1 MKNLTLCVIIIIA
14 LFGASCT
21 SKRQITYLQDI
32 ANTKAETFTAD
43 ENSLYKL
50 KAQDVLFVKI
60 VTSNPEVNTLF
71 NISEQSVQGG
81 VFNNEA
87 DQYLKG
93 FVINNNGDI
102 QLPIIG
108 KINVINKD
116 IEQAQEVIYTKA
128 TEFLKEPTV
137 YVKLLSFKYSV
148 MGEVRSAG
156 MYRNFNNKLNVMEA
170 ISRAGDITDYGDRK
184 RIVVIRPTEVGSQ
197 VFRLDLT
204 DKNILSSPG
213 FNLYPND
220 VVYVEP
226 LKSKS
231 FKLNIPVASLFLTSI
246 STLIL
251 ILNLVK

>member
-1 MKNLTLCVIIIIA
+1 
-14 LFGASCT
+14 
-21 SKRQITYLQDI
+21 
-32 ANTKAETFTAD
+32 
-43 ENSLYKL
+43 
-50 KAQDVLFVKI
+50 
-60 VTSNPEVNTLF
+60 
-71 NISEQSVQGG
+71 
-81 VFNNEA
+81 
-87 DQYLKG
+87 
-93 FVINNNGDI
+93 
-102 QLPIIG
+102 
-108 KINVINKD
+108 
-116 IEQAQEVIYTKA
+116 
-128 TEFLKEPTV
+128 
-137 YVKLLSFKYSV
+137 
-148 MGEVRSAG
+148 
-156 MYRNFNNKLNVMEA
+156 MEA

>member
-1 MKNLTLCVIIIIA
+1 MKNLTLCVIIIVA
-14 LFGASCT
+14 FFGASCT

-184 RIVVIRPTEVGSQ
+184 RIVVIRPTEVGSK

-204 DKNILSSPG
+204 DKNILASPG

>member
-32 ANTKAETFTAD
+32 ANTKAEIFTAD

>member
-14 LFGASCT
+14 LFGARCT

-32 ANTKAETFTAD
+32 ANTKAEIFTAD